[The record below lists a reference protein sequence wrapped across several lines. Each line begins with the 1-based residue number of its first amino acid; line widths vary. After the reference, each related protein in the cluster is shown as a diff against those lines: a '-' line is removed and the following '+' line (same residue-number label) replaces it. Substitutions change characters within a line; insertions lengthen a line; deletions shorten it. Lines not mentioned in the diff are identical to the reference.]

1 MEVQWSL
8 EAAQQH
14 RQARAYQWESAAARI
29 HKTGDQQR
37 YVYIIV
43 YIYILKLV
51 MQENLPRFTPHHKA
65 SLPFVLEPACLQV
78 TANATRVGW
87 STDLARCGSHSTLPR
102 DTALKL
108 LKHQ

>member
-43 YIYILKLV
+43 YIYYETGDAGK
-51 MQENLPRFTPHHKA
+51 PT
-65 SLPFVLEPACLQV
+65 
-78 TANATRVGW
+78 
-87 STDLARCGSHSTLPR
+87 
-102 DTALKL
+102 
-108 LKHQ
+108 

>member
-1 MEVQWSL
+1 LHLQAAVEVQWSL

-43 YIYILKLV
+43 YIYYETGDAGK
-51 MQENLPRFTPHHKA
+51 PT
-65 SLPFVLEPACLQV
+65 
-78 TANATRVGW
+78 
-87 STDLARCGSHSTLPR
+87 
-102 DTALKL
+102 
-108 LKHQ
+108 